1 MMSEVIS
8 LSTSLQGMYLLPF
21 VFALLVL
28 SVSGL
33 LIDIIYSTI
42 AVKRSR

>member
-1 MMSEVIS
+1 MLSEIIS
-8 LSTSLQGMYLLPF
+8 LSMSLQGMYLLPF

-28 SVSGL
+28 LVSGS
-33 LIDIIYSTI
+33 LIDVIYSTI